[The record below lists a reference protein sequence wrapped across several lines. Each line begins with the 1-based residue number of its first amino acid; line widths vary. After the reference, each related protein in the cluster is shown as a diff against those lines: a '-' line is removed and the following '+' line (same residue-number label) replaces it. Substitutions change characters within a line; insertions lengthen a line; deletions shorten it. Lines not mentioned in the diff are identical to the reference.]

1 MPKLL
6 EMGFETE
13 QRMIGAPS
21 VLFGIV
27 PYLSPFLFPVDCNY
41 HRIYIEN
48 QGGSPCWKIKQ
59 MGSEAVVQSDQPA
72 DYFGRQAFQESAQSG
87 LVREMFQP
95 QHFQKSSVVLQDFGL
110 VDSPKSHNDGK
121 NQSQN
126 QFGGMVIGTS
136 LEGPNIFLEQMTK
149 SELVAKT
156 LNQPHPTEVGEVG
169 FVEGKMNFSGTF
181 WHVSQSTFL
190 RRFLTRDL
198 FDHYYSIFSLAIHAF
213 SWRNFSRFTHF

>member
-1 MPKLL
+1 MPEFL
-6 EMGFETE
+6 EMRFETE
-13 QRMIGAPS
+13 QGVIGTSS

-27 PYLSPFLFPVDCNY
+27 PYFSSFLFPVNCNY

-59 MGSEAVVQSDQPA
+59 MGPEAVVQSDQPA
-72 DYFGRQAFQESAQSG
+72 DYFGRQAFQEPAQSG
-87 LVREMFQP
+87 LIWEMFQP
-95 QHFQKSSVVLQDFGL
+95 QHFQKGAIVLQDFGL

-121 NQSQN
+121 DQSQN

-156 LNQPHPTEVGEVG
+156 LN
-169 FVEGKMNFSGTF
+169 
-181 WHVSQSTFL
+181 
-190 RRFLTRDL
+190 
-198 FDHYYSIFSLAIHAF
+198 
-213 SWRNFSRFTHF
+213 